1 MIRKGLN
8 MLNIEL
14 PVLNKEAT
22 KENVL
27 KAIKKYRLFMKC
39 NYLNETILSKEN
51 IFKENAKEERIN
63 YIIAMNKGLEKLDIE
78 SDRIIIQK
86 YLLKNRVNRYEVMK
100 ELNLSEG
107 DYYRKRNIAFYN
119 YAYALGIEVEEC

>member
-51 IFKENAKEERIN
+51 AKEERIN

-78 SDRIIIQK
+78 SDRIIIRK

-107 DYYRKRNIAFYN
+107 DYYRKRNTAFYN
-119 YAYALGIEVEEC
+119 YAYALGIEVEECKDY

>member
-39 NYLNETILSKEN
+39 NYLNETILS
-51 IFKENAKEERIN
+51 KENAKEERIN

-107 DYYRKRNIAFYN
+107 DYYRKRNTAFYN

>member
-39 NYLNETILSKEN
+39 NYFNETILS
-51 IFKENAKEERIN
+51 KENAKEERIN

-78 SDRIIIQK
+78 SDRIIIRK

-107 DYYRKRNIAFYN
+107 DYYRKRNTAFYN
-119 YAYALGIEVEEC
+119 YAYALGIEVEECKDY

>member
-1 MIRKGLN
+1 

-39 NYLNETILSKEN
+39 NYLNETILS
-51 IFKENAKEERIN
+51 KENAKEERIN

-107 DYYRKRNIAFYN
+107 DYYRKRNTAFYN

>member
-1 MIRKGLN
+1 

-39 NYLNETILSKEN
+39 NYLNERILSKEN
-51 IFKENAKEERIN
+51 ILKENAKEERIN

-86 YLLKNRVNRYEVMK
+86 YLLKNRVNRYEIMK

-107 DYYRKRNIAFYN
+107 DYYRKRNTAFYN
-119 YAYALGIEVEEC
+119 YAYALGIEVEDCKDY